1 MKKYIAYA
9 IASGLLLTAGWPSY
23 GFALLL
29 FIGFVPLMLAEHQIT
44 QRAEYKKKG
53 RKIFWLSCLTFFI
66 WNAAVIWWLHYAK
79 ETDANGDLQNS
90 WLAYLIPVIA
100 NTLFMSIVFQLYH
113 FVKTK
118 AGNLY
123 GLIFLP
129 AIWMSFD

>member
-23 GFALLL
+23 GFPLLL

-53 RKIFWLSCLTFFI
+53 RKIFGLSYLAFFI

-79 ETDANGDLQNS
+79 ETGGGRLGADSRMHRKD
-90 WLAYLIPVIA
+90 
-100 NTLFMSIVFQLYH
+100 
-113 FVKTK
+113 
-118 AGNLY
+118 
-123 GLIFLP
+123 
-129 AIWMSFD
+129 